1 MTSAQ
6 ILRNSDFCSRL
17 EFLSRSYEKESLT
30 PMQLLSRGIHAGLTS
45 EAKDPGQSA
54 GDYVMSLAVS
64 RPIDTPQTDLLGLA
78 EHTAALADMITWIL
92 RPGDPWASPGS
103 VELGEHTWIPES
115 YIGPGGLRRV
125 VLVDRWSD
133 ERAIA
138 ESFDWGTL
146 EGVIYDV
153 PMTLIV
159 VVLGASH
166 DGRRHGPLAKGYLH
180 PVSQDLRFK
189 KRDGE
194 PFGPSWNIIYREDF
208 KGDREEWLES
218 MTEDG
223 VLDDHLILHQM
234 EVSSH
239 SGEVLDLASSNLS
252 RLAGTVEPPSPQL
265 AQCFDPIR
273 KCTFRSCCPHFR
285 MPSAE
290 GGFLRIE
297 GSERS
302 SATSPALIQSKPSAW
317 RVR

>member
-6 ILRNSDFCSRL
+6 VLRNSDFCSRL
-17 EFLSRSYEKESLT
+17 EFLSRSWEKDSLT
-30 PMQLLSRGIHAGLTS
+30 PMQLLSRGIHAGLIS
-45 EAKDPGQSA
+45 EAKDPGTAA
-54 GDYVMSLAVS
+54 GDYVISLAVS

-92 RPGDPWASPGS
+92 RPGDPWANPGS

-166 DGRRHGPLAKGYLH
+166 DGRRHGPLSKGWLH
-180 PVSQDLRFK
+180 PVNQDLRFR
-189 KRDGE
+189 KRNDTDFCGT
-194 PFGPSWNIIYREDF
+194 WNIVYREDF

-218 MTEDG
+218 MTEDQ
-223 VLDDHLILHQM
+223 VFEDHLILHPV
-234 EVSSH
+234 EASI
-239 SGEVLDLASSNLS
+239 EPAPLLDLACSKLS
-252 RLAGTVEPPSPQL
+252 LVSDTVELPDIQL

-273 KCTFRSCCPHFR
+273 KCPFVSCCPYFR
-285 MPSAE
+285 MPSAG
-290 GGFLRIE
+290 GGFIQLNTR
-297 GSERS
+297 GS
-302 SATSPALIQSKPSAW
+302 
-317 RVR
+317 